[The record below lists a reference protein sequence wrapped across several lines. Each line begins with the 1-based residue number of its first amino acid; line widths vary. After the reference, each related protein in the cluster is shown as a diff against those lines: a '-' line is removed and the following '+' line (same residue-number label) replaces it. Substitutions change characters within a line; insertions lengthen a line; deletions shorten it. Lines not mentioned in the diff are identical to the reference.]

1 MNKYLVTIEFRYI
14 GKPLNEDG
22 NQQYIS
28 KVSTI
33 GVFET
38 RDEANEAGN
47 GVLIEL
53 EKQFPLNKHWNRKER
68 FSNSGGCF
76 GSPQDLISDSAYL
89 QTPFQFFAK
98 VTKLNYGYVNDY
110 VAEAV
115 ATINEYTIW
124 RNQNEM

>member
-1 MNKYLVTIEFRYI
+1 MNKYLVDIEFRYI
-14 GKPLNEDG
+14 GKPVDEYSNTRYCNKTL
-22 NQQYIS
+22 
-28 KVSTI
+28 TI

-47 GVLIEL
+47 LMLIEL
-53 EKQFPLNKHWNRKER
+53 EKQFPLNEHWHRRER

-76 GSPQDLISDSAYL
+76 GSPHNLISDSAYL

-98 VTKLNYGYVNDY
+98 VTKLNYGDVNDY

-115 ATINEYTIW
+115 ATINEYTMW